1 MKVNSF
7 RCNILNFC
15 VVFVGTP
22 CRSGPGNLDV
32 FPNGESV
39 VGDYT
44 QGLFS
49 ALWSNEGN
57 AIMDDQFADAS
68 TKMSLVGTIPIAP
81 LHRIDVSDL
90 Q

>member
-15 VVFVGTP
+15 VVFVGT

-39 VGDYT
+39 VGDYYT